1 MPAYTMR
8 EAEQAEQRAA
18 DALVY
23 NRRAAL
29 HSKALQEQATEI
41 HRRTG
46 EARDR
51 LTDTTQPGGPCPAP
65 RRDTEDDDEHHMLR

>member
-1 MPAYTMR
+1 MKVHLMPAYTMR

-18 DALVY
+18 DALAY

-29 HSKALQEQATEI
+29 HSQALQEQATKL

-51 LTDTTQPGGPCPAP
+51 LAD
-65 RRDTEDDDEHHMLR
+65 RRQQHRG

>member
-18 DALVY
+18 DARAY

-29 HSKALQEQATEI
+29 HSKALQEQATELR
-41 HRRTG
+41 RRTG

-51 LTDTTQPGGPCPAP
+51 LAD
-65 RRDTEDDDEHHMLR
+65 RRQRHRG